1 MRWLD
6 SITDSMD
13 RNLSKPQETAKD
25 RGAQHAAAHGAAES
39 DLTQQLKNNS
49 IPPLGSKLY
58 DVIEPSLT
66 RYMFPA
72 PNTEPDAINTWL
84 SLMTE
89 LANKR
94 EWLEN
99 LCVSQRI

>member
-1 MRWLD
+1 MKWLD

-13 RNLSKPQETAKD
+13 MNLSKPQEIVKD
-25 RGAQHAAAHGAAES
+25 RGAQCAAVHGVAES
-39 DLTQQLKNNS
+39 DTTQQLKNNN

-58 DVIEPSLT
+58 DVVGPSLT

-89 LANKR
+89 FANKR
-94 EWLEN
+94 EWVEDYK
-99 LCVSQRI
+99 QAAMT